1 MDSKSTGASSKGQGK
16 ASANSPS
23 PSFKVSANADGVPRG
38 GKVNAKAA
46 VSADSAPPQL
56 LAEVPNFDGA
66 DAKESSEG
74 DGHFSDTGDAS
85 KKIIAKN
92 GGA

>member
-56 LAEVPNFDGA
+56 LAEVPNLDGGGGGGYGMA
-66 DAKESSEG
+66 ARLPHQQSGSFPHG
-74 DGHFSDTGDAS
+74 
-85 KKIIAKN
+85 N
-92 GGA
+92 GS

>member
-23 PSFKVSANADGVPRG
+23 PSFKVSANADGAPRG

-66 DAKESSEG
+66 DGMAARLPHQQSGSFPHG
-74 DGHFSDTGDAS
+74 
-85 KKIIAKN
+85 N
-92 GGA
+92 GS